1 MKRLMPFHAAN
12 AAIWVTFE
20 KGFIF
25 TMKYSALFLLLFLN
39 MLCGCALSG
48 DIVTLENRM
57 ALIEHRNAKS
67 EKYNKE
73 LKSRLEEREQAL
85 RNQSAELHAMY
96 DQLKAE
102 MRLISGSIDE
112 TDYLLKQK
120 LSDSDKITEN
130 RLKRIEKAAGLN
142 ENRITHLEQ
151 YLNFESDENDLK
163 IKSKPQFRQELSEN
177 ELYTVSKQAFDAGD
191 FETARKG
198 FKNLIN
204 KFPKSAHADNAQFW
218 IGEIYYSEKWYEK
231 AILEYQKVIEK
242 YPKGNK
248 VPASLLK
255 QGFAFLNLG
264 DKANARLI
272 LKELV
277 KKYSKSTEAE
287 IATKKLKQL

>member
-1 MKRLMPFHAAN
+1 MSA
-12 AAIWVTFE
+12 
-20 KGFIF
+20 
-25 TMKYSALFLLLFLN
+25 MKYSVLFLLLFFN
-39 MLCGCALSG
+39 MLYGCAMR
-48 DIVTLENRM
+48 DDVVMLENRM
-57 ALIEHRNAKS
+57 YWLEHRNAKS
-67 EKYNKE
+67 EKYDKE
-73 LKSRLEEREQAL
+73 LKSRIEEYFKVLEEKEQTL
-85 RNQSAELHAMY
+85 RNQSAEMHAMH
-96 DQLKAE
+96 DHLKAE
-102 MRLISGSIDE
+102 IQLISGRIDE

-130 RLKRIEKAAGLN
+130 RLERIEESVGLNKKRIA
-142 ENRITHLEQ
+142 RLEH
-151 YLNFESDENDLK
+151 YLNFESDENDVK
-163 IKSKPQFRQELSEN
+163 IKSKPQSREELSEN
-177 ELYTVSKQAFDAGD
+177 ELYTVYKQAFDAGD
-191 FETARKG
+191 FETALKG

-277 KKYSKSTEAE
+277 KKYSESTEAK
-287 IATKKLKQL
+287 IATKKLKGL

>member
-1 MKRLMPFHAAN
+1 MYDDVVM
-12 AAIWVTFE
+12 
-20 KGFIF
+20 
-25 TMKYSALFLLLFLN
+25 
-39 MLCGCALSG
+39 
-48 DIVTLENRM
+48 LENRI
-57 ALIEHRNAKS
+57 AFLELRNAKS
-67 EKYNKE
+67 KEYNKE
-73 LKSRLEEREQAL
+73 LKSGLEEKEQAL
-85 RNQSAELHAMY
+85 RNQNAEMHAMH

-102 MRLISGSIDE
+102 MQLINGRIDE
-112 TDYLLKQK
+112 TVYLLKRR
-120 LSDSDKITEN
+120 LSDLDKMTEN
-130 RLKRIEKAAGLN
+130 RLEKRIEEIAGLN
-142 ENRITHLEQ
+142 KNRLTRLEQ
-151 YLNFESDENDLK
+151 YLNFESNENDLK
-163 IKSKPQFRQELSEN
+163 IKSKPQSREELSEN
-177 ELYTVSKQAFDAGD
+177 ELYTASKQAFDGGD
-191 FETARKG
+191 FETARNG

-277 KKYSKSTEAE
+277 KKYSESTEAK
-287 IATKKLKQL
+287 IATKKLKGL

>member
-1 MKRLMPFHAAN
+1 
-12 AAIWVTFE
+12 
-20 KGFIF
+20 
-25 TMKYSALFLLLFLN
+25 
-39 MLCGCALSG
+39 MLCGCAMH
-48 DIVTLENRM
+48 DDVVMLENRI
-57 ALIEHRNAKS
+57 ALLYNRNVKS

-73 LKSRLEEREQAL
+73 LKSRLEEKEQAL
-85 RNQSAELHAMY
+85 RNQSAELHAMH
-96 DQLKAE
+96 DHLKAE
-102 MRLISGSIDE
+102 MQIISGRIDE
-112 TDYLLKQK
+112 TDYILKQK

-130 RLKRIEKAAGLN
+130 RLERIEGIADLN
-142 ENRITHLEQ
+142 KNRITRIEQ

-163 IKSKPQFRQELSEN
+163 IKSKPKSRQELPEN

-204 KFPKSAHADNAQFW
+204 KFPKSTHADNAQFW

-277 KKYSKSTEAE
+277 KNHSKSTEAN
-287 IATKKLKQL
+287 IATKKLKKL

>member
-1 MKRLMPFHAAN
+1 
-12 AAIWVTFE
+12 
-20 KGFIF
+20 
-25 TMKYSALFLLLFLN
+25 
-39 MLCGCALSG
+39 MLCGCAMHS
-48 DIVTLENRM
+48 DIVALENRM
-57 ALIEHRNAKS
+57 SFLEQRNAKS
-67 EKYNKE
+67 DKYNKE
-73 LKSRLEEREQAL
+73 LKSRLEEKEQAL
-85 RNQSAELHAMY
+85 RNQSAELHAMH

-102 MRLISGSIDE
+102 MQLLSGRIDE
-112 TDYLLKQK
+112 TDYLLKQM
-120 LSDSDKITEN
+120 IEN
-130 RLKRIEKAAGLN
+130 RFERIEGTVSLN
-142 ENRITHLEQ
+142 KNRITRIEQ

-163 IKSKPQFRQELSEN
+163 IKSKPQSRQELSEN

-204 KFPKSAHADNAQFW
+204 KFPKSTHADNAQFW
-218 IGEIYYSEKWYEK
+218 IGEIYYGEKWYEK

-277 KKYSKSTEAE
+277 KKYSKSTEAK
-287 IATKKLKQL
+287 IATKKLKEL

>member
-1 MKRLMPFHAAN
+1 
-12 AAIWVTFE
+12 
-20 KGFIF
+20 
-25 TMKYSALFLLLFLN
+25 MKYSVLFLLIFFN
-39 MLCGCALSG
+39 VLCGCAMHG
-48 DIVTLENRM
+48 EVVTLENRM
-57 ALIEHRNAKS
+57 SWLEQRNTKS

-73 LKSRLEEREQAL
+73 LKSRLEEYIKLLEEKEQAL
-85 RNQSAELHAMY
+85 RNQSAELHAMH

-102 MRLISGSIDE
+102 MQLIRGRIDE

-130 RLKRIEKAAGLN
+130 RFERIEEVVGLN
-142 ENRITHLEQ
+142 KNRITRLEQ
-151 YLNFESDENDLK
+151 YLNFESDESNLK
-163 IKSKPQFRQELSEN
+163 IKSKPQSREDLSEN
-177 ELYTVSKQAFDAGD
+177 ELYTVSKQAFDVGD
-191 FETARKG
+191 FETARNG

-204 KFPKSAHADNAQFW
+204 KFPDSAHADNAQFW
-218 IGEIYYSEKWYEK
+218 IGEIYYSEKWHEK

-287 IATKKLKQL
+287 IATKKLKEL

>member
-1 MKRLMPFHAAN
+1 
-12 AAIWVTFE
+12 
-20 KGFIF
+20 
-25 TMKYSALFLLLFLN
+25 MKYSVLFLLLFFFNVLY
-39 MLCGCALSG
+39 GCAMY
-48 DIVTLENRM
+48 DDVVMLENRIS
-57 ALIEHRNAKS
+57 LLEHRNAKS
-67 EKYNKE
+67 KKYNKE
-73 LKSRLEEREQAL
+73 LKSGLEEKEQAL
-85 RNQSAELHAMY
+85 RNQSAEMHAMH

-102 MRLISGSIDE
+102 MQIINGRIDE
-112 TDYLLKQK
+112 TVYLLKRR
-120 LSDSDKITEN
+120 LSDLDKMTEN
-130 RLKRIEKAAGLN
+130 RLERIEEIAGLN
-142 ENRITHLEQ
+142 KNRLTRLEQ

-163 IKSKPQFRQELSEN
+163 IKSKPQSRQELSEN

-191 FETARKG
+191 FETARNG

-218 IGEIYYSEKWYEK
+218 IGEIYYREKWYEK

-248 VPASLLK
+248 MPASLLK

-277 KKYSKSTEAE
+277 EKYSKSTEAK
-287 IATKKLKQL
+287 IATKKLKGL

>member
-1 MKRLMPFHAAN
+1 
-12 AAIWVTFE
+12 
-20 KGFIF
+20 
-25 TMKYSALFLLLFLN
+25 
-39 MLCGCALSG
+39 MLCGCAMHE
-48 DIVTLENRM
+48 DVVMLENRIS
-57 ALIEHRNAKS
+57 LLYHRNAKS

-73 LKSRLEEREQAL
+73 LKSRLEEKEQTVK
-85 RNQSAELHAMY
+85 NQSAELHAMH

-102 MRLISGSIDE
+102 IQLISGRIDE
-112 TDYLLKQK
+112 TDYILKQK

-130 RLKRIEKAAGLN
+130 RLEKIEGIAGLN
-142 ENRITHLEQ
+142 KNRITRIEQ
-151 YLNFESDENDLK
+151 YLNFESDKNDLK
-163 IKSKPQFRQELSEN
+163 IKSKPQSRQELPESEN

-204 KFPKSAHADNAQFW
+204 KFPNSAHADNAQFW

-231 AILEYQKVIEK
+231 AILEYQNVIEK

-255 QGFAFLNLG
+255 QGFAFLKLG

-277 KKYSKSTEAE
+277 KKYSKSTEAK
-287 IATKKLKQL
+287 IATTKLKKL

>member
-1 MKRLMPFHAAN
+1 MPFHAAN

-25 TMKYSALFLLLFLN
+25 AMKYSALFLLLFLN

>member
-1 MKRLMPFHAAN
+1 MKF
-12 AAIWVTFE
+12 F
-20 KGFIF
+20 
-25 TMKYSALFLLLFLN
+25 ALFLLAFLN
-39 MLCGCALSG
+39 ILCGCAQHS
-48 DIVTLENRM
+48 DIATLENRM
-57 ALIEHRNAKS
+57 SLLEHRNAK
-67 EKYNKE
+67 
-73 LKSRLEEREQAL
+73 LLSRLEEKEQTL
-85 RNQSAELHAMY
+85 RNKSAKLHAMY

-102 MRLISGSIDE
+102 MQLISGKIDE

-120 LSDSDKITEN
+120 LSGSDKITEN
-130 RLKRIEKAAGLN
+130 RFERIEIAVGLN
-142 ENRITHLEQ
+142 KNRITRLEQ
-151 YLNFESDENDLK
+151 YLNFELNENDLK
-163 IKSKPQFRQELSEN
+163 IKSNPQSRQELSKN
-177 ELYTVSKQAFDAGD
+177 ELYTLSKQAFDGGD
-191 FETARKG
+191 FETALKG

-277 KKYSKSTEAE
+277 KKYSKSNEAK
-287 IATKKLKQL
+287 IATKKLKGL

>member
-1 MKRLMPFHAAN
+1 MPFHAAN

-20 KGFIF
+20 KGFVSA
-25 TMKYSALFLLLFLN
+25 MKYSALFLLLFLN

-73 LKSRLEEREQAL
+73 LKSRLEEKEQAL
-85 RNQSAELHAMY
+85 RNQSAELHAMH
-96 DQLKAE
+96 DQIKAE
-102 MRLISGSIDE
+102 MQLISGRIDE
-112 TDYLLKQK
+112 TDYLLKRK

-130 RLKRIEKAAGLN
+130 RLERIEKAAGLN
-142 ENRITHLEQ
+142 KNRITHLEQ

-163 IKSKPQFRQELSEN
+163 IKSKPQSRQELSEN

-277 KKYSKSTEAE
+277 KKYSKSNEAE

>member
-1 MKRLMPFHAAN
+1 MRDDVVM
-12 AAIWVTFE
+12 
-20 KGFIF
+20 
-25 TMKYSALFLLLFLN
+25 
-39 MLCGCALSG
+39 
-48 DIVTLENRM
+48 LENRM
-57 ALIEHRNAKS
+57 YWLEHRNAKS
-67 EKYNKE
+67 EKYDKE
-73 LKSRLEEREQAL
+73 LKSRIEEYFKVLEEKEQTL
-85 RNQSAELHAMY
+85 RNQSAEMHAMH
-96 DQLKAE
+96 DHLKAE
-102 MRLISGSIDE
+102 IQLISGRIDE

-130 RLKRIEKAAGLN
+130 RLERIEESVGLNKKRIA
-142 ENRITHLEQ
+142 RLEH
-151 YLNFESDENDLK
+151 YLNFESDENDVK
-163 IKSKPQFRQELSEN
+163 IKSKPQSREELSEN
-177 ELYTVSKQAFDAGD
+177 ELYTVYKQAFDAGD
-191 FETARKG
+191 FETALKG

-277 KKYSKSTEAE
+277 KKYSESTEAK
-287 IATKKLKQL
+287 IATKKLKGL

>member
-1 MKRLMPFHAAN
+1 
-12 AAIWVTFE
+12 
-20 KGFIF
+20 
-25 TMKYSALFLLLFLN
+25 
-39 MLCGCALSG
+39 MLCGCAMHD
-48 DIVTLENRM
+48 DIVMLENRI
-57 ALIEHRNAKS
+57 ALLDHRNAKS

-73 LKSRLEEREQAL
+73 LKSRLEEKEQTL
-85 RNQSAELHAMY
+85 RNQSAELHAMH

-102 MRLISGSIDE
+102 IQAISGSIDE

-120 LSDSDKITEN
+120 LFDSDKISEN
-130 RLKRIEKAAGLN
+130 RLKKVEEAVGLN
-142 ENRITHLEQ
+142 KNRITRLEQ

-163 IKSKPQFRQELSEN
+163 IKSKFQSRSRQELSEN
-177 ELYTVSKQAFDAGD
+177 ELYTESKQAFDAGNFD
-191 FETARKG
+191 TARKG

-204 KFPKSAHADNAQFW
+204 KFPNSAHADNAQFW
-218 IGEIYYSEKWYEK
+218 IGEIYYNEKWYEK
-231 AILEYQKVIEK
+231 AILEYQNVIEK

-277 KKYSKSTEAE
+277 KKYSKSTEAN
-287 IATKKLKQL
+287 IATKKLKEL

>member
-1 MKRLMPFHAAN
+1 MKF
-12 AAIWVTFE
+12 
-20 KGFIF
+20 F
-25 TMKYSALFLLLFLN
+25 TLFLLAFLN
-39 MLCGCALSG
+39 VLCGCSLHS
-48 DIVTLENRM
+48 DIAILENRIS
-57 ALIEHRNAKS
+57 LLEHHNAKS

-73 LKSRLEEREQAL
+73 LKSRLEEKEQVL
-85 RNQSAELHAMY
+85 RDQSAELHAMH

-102 MRLISGSIDE
+102 MQLISGSIDE

-130 RLKRIEKAAGLN
+130 RFKRIDEAVGLN
-142 ENRITHLEQ
+142 KNRITRLEQ
-151 YLNFESDENDLK
+151 YLNFESHENDLT
-163 IKSKPQFRQELSEN
+163 IKSKSQSRQELSEN
-177 ELYTVSKQAFDAGD
+177 ELYEASKQAFDAGD

-204 KFPKSAHADNAQFW
+204 KFPNSAHADNAQFW

-272 LKELV
+272 LEELV
-277 KKYSKSTEAE
+277 KKHSKSTEAK
-287 IATKKLKQL
+287 IATTKLKKL